1 MGVLGE
7 GLSWEERMKGGR
19 GEQLS
24 IGGMEYEV
32 QQGTE
37 ETVRGVR
44 GIEMSRGMGMGGTHW

>member
-1 MGVLGE
+1 
-7 GLSWEERMKGGR
+7 MKGGR